1 MSPGAV
7 HHSPGQLGLSCW
19 MAVRVWRVDN
29 EALTDAAQQLVQH
42 RRLAVSEAVNFA
54 GTRAPSTMKHA
65 DALSLRPY

>member
-1 MSPGAV
+1 
-7 HHSPGQLGLSCW
+7 